1 MSYFTDFVRGFL
13 DLGATVILPVVIFLL
28 GLFFRQKIGAAFRSG
43 LTIGVAFVGIFL
55 VIDLLVKNLGPAAQ
69 AMVKNLGVSLNV
81 IDVGWP
87 ATSSIAWASSVAAF
101 IIPLGIIVNVVLLV
115 TKSIAWASS
124 VAAFIIPLG
133 IIVNVVL
140 LVTKVTKTMNV
151 DIWNFW
157 HYTFTAA
164 MVYAVSGSI
173 WQALLAAVIFQIICL
188 KVADW
193 TAPMMSEFFDL
204 PGVSIATGS
213 TISYAPGI
221 YLVKLLQK
229 VPGLNKLDADPETIQ
244 KRFGA
249 FGESIFVGLILGLGI
264 GVLAGYKPGDII
276 NLGMSMAAVMVLM
289 PRMVKILMEGLM
301 PVSESA
307 RTWLNKRFG
316 EREIY
321 IGLDAAV
328 ALGHPAVISTAL
340 ILVPITV
347 LLAVILPGNQVL
359 PFGDLATIP
368 FVVAFIVGA
377 ARGNIIHSVIV
388 GTIMIAISLYIA
400 TDVAP
405 IFTDMAK
412 GTNVQMPKG
421 SSEISSIDQGGN
433 IVNYLIFKLFSLFN

>member
-1 MSYFTDFVRGFL
+1 MQGFVDIVQGFL
-13 DLGATVILPVVIFLL
+13 DLGATVILPVAIFLL
-28 GLFFRQKIGAAFRSG
+28 GLLFGQKPGKAFRSG

-55 VIDLLVKNLGPAAQ
+55 VVDLLVNNLGPAAQ
-69 AMVKNLGVSLNV
+69 GMVDRLGVELNV

-87 ATSSIAWASSVAAF
+87 ASSSIAWASVVAAF
-101 IIPLGIIVNVVLLV
+101 IIPLGLVVNVIMLL
-115 TKSIAWASS
+115 TK
-124 VAAFIIPLG
+124 
-133 IIVNVVL
+133 
-140 LVTKVTKTMNV
+140 TTKTMNV

-157 HYTFTAA
+157 HYTFMAA

-173 WQALLAAVIFQIICL
+173 IQGLIAAVLFQIVCL

-193 TAPMMSEFFDL
+193 TAPMVSKFFDL

-221 YLVKLLQK
+221 FLVQLLNK
-229 VPGLNKLDADPETIQ
+229 VPVVKNWNADPETIQ
-244 KRFGA
+244 KRFGI
-249 FGESIFVGLILGLGI
+249 FGESIFIGLFLGATIGI
-264 GVLAGYKPGDII
+264 LAGYSVGEVIEI
-276 NLGMSMAAVMVLM
+276 GMAMAAVMVLM

-307 RTWLNKRFG
+307 REWLSKRFG
-316 EREIY
+316 DREIY

-340 ILVPITV
+340 ILVPVTV
-347 LLAVILPGNQVL
+347 VLAVVLPGNSLL

-377 ARGNIIHSVIV
+377 ARGNIVHSVIV
-388 GTIMIAISLYIA
+388 GTLMIALSLYMA

-405 IFTDMAK
+405 VFTEMAV
-412 GTNVQMPKG
+412 NADFEMPEG
-421 SSEISSIDQGGN
+421 SAKISSIDQGGN
-433 IVNYLIFKLFSLFN
+433 LVNWIIFKVFSLFN

>member
-1 MSYFTDFVRGFL
+1 MQGFVDIVQGFL
-13 DLGATVILPVVIFLL
+13 DLGATVILPVAIFLL
-28 GLFFRQKIGAAFRSG
+28 GLLFGQKPGKAFRSG

-55 VIDLLVKNLGPAAQ
+55 VVDLLVNNLGPAAQ
-69 AMVKNLGVSLNV
+69 GMVDRLGVELNV

-87 ATSSIAWASSVAAF
+87 ATSSIAWASVVAAF
-101 IIPLGIIVNVVLLV
+101 IIPLGLVVNVVMLV
-115 TKSIAWASS
+115 TK
-124 VAAFIIPLG
+124 
-133 IIVNVVL
+133 
-140 LVTKVTKTMNV
+140 TTKTMNV

-157 HYTFTAA
+157 HYTFMAA

-173 WQALLAAVIFQIICL
+173 VQGLIAAVLFQIVCL

-193 TAPMMSEFFDL
+193 TAPMVSEFYEL

-221 YLVKLLQK
+221 FLVRLLQK
-229 VPGLNKLDADPETIQ
+229 VPGIKNWNTDPDTIQ
-244 KRFGA
+244 KRFGI
-249 FGESIFVGLILGLGI
+249 FGESIFIGLFLGAAI
-264 GVLAGYKPGDII
+264 GLLAGYGAGEVIEI
-276 NLGMSMAAVMVLM
+276 GMAMAAVMVLM

-307 RTWLNKRFG
+307 REWLSKRFG

-340 ILVPITV
+340 ILVPVTV
-347 LLAVILPGNQVL
+347 VLAVILPGNALL

-368 FVVAFIVGA
+368 FIVAFIVGA
-377 ARGNIIHSVIV
+377 AKGNIVHSVIV
-388 GTIMIAISLYIA
+388 GTVMIALSLYLA

-405 IFTDMAK
+405 IFTEMAVNADFDM
-412 GTNVQMPKG
+412 PEG
-421 SSEISSIDQGGN
+421 SARISSIDQGGN
-433 IVNYLIFKLFSLFN
+433 LVNWIIYKVFALFN

>member
-1 MSYFTDFVRGFL
+1 MDKFVDFVQAFL

-28 GLFFRQKIGAAFRSG
+28 GLFFGQKAGKAFRSG

-55 VIDLLVKNLGPAAQ
+55 VIDLLVDNLGPAAQ
-69 AMVKNLGVSLNV
+69 GMVERLGVSLTV

-101 IIPLGIIVNVVLLV
+101 IIPLGLIVNVVMLL
-115 TKSIAWASS
+115 TK
-124 VAAFIIPLG
+124 
-133 IIVNVVL
+133 
-140 LVTKVTKTMNV
+140 TTKTMNV

-157 HYTFTAA
+157 HYTFMAA
-164 MVYAVSGSI
+164 MVYAISGSI
-173 WQALLAAVIFQIICL
+173 IQALIAAILFQIVAL

-193 TAPMMSEFFDL
+193 TAPMMSEFYEL

-221 YLVKLLQK
+221 YLVKGIQK
-229 VPGLNKLDADPETIQ
+229 IPGLKNWNADPDTIQ
-244 KRFGA
+244 KRFGI
-249 FGESIFVGLILGLGI
+249 FGESIFIGLFLGVIIGI
-264 GVLAGYKPGDII
+264 LAGYNIGDII
-276 NLGMSMAAVMVLM
+276 EIGVAMAAVMVLM
-289 PRMVKILMEGLM
+289 PRMVKLLMEGLM

-307 RTWLNKRFG
+307 RDWLNKKFG
-316 EREIY
+316 ETDIY

-340 ILVPITV
+340 ILVPVTV
-347 LLAVILPGNQVL
+347 VLAIILPGNALL

-377 ARGNIIHSVIV
+377 ARGNIVHSVIV

-405 IFTDMAK
+405 IFTEMA
-412 GTNVQMPKG
+412 TNAQFEMPEG
-421 SSEISSIDQGGN
+421 STEISSIDQGGN
-433 IVNYLIFKLFSLFN
+433 IVNWVIYKLFSLFN

>member
-1 MSYFTDFVRGFL
+1 MQGFVDIVQGFL
-13 DLGATVILPVVIFLL
+13 DLGATVILPVAIFLL
-28 GLFFRQKIGAAFRSG
+28 GLLFGQKPGKAFRSG

-55 VIDLLVKNLGPAAQ
+55 VVDLLVNNLGPAAQ
-69 AMVKNLGVSLNV
+69 GMVDRLGVDLNV

-87 ATSSIAWASSVAAF
+87 ASSSIAWASVVAAF
-101 IIPLGIIVNVVLLV
+101 IIPLGLVVNVIMLL
-115 TKSIAWASS
+115 TK
-124 VAAFIIPLG
+124 
-133 IIVNVVL
+133 
-140 LVTKVTKTMNV
+140 TTKTMNV

-157 HYTFTAA
+157 HYTFMAA
-164 MVYAVSGSI
+164 MVYAISGSI
-173 WQALLAAVIFQIICL
+173 VQGLIAAVIFQIVCL

-193 TAPMMSEFFDL
+193 TAPMVGEFFDL

-221 YLVKLLQK
+221 ILVRWLNK
-229 VPGLNKLDADPETIQ
+229 VPGVKNWNADPDTIQ
-244 KRFGA
+244 KRFGI
-249 FGESIFVGLILGLGI
+249 FGESIFIGLFLGAAI
-264 GVLAGYKPGDII
+264 GVLAGYSVGEVIEI
-276 NLGMSMAAVMVLM
+276 GMAMAAVMVLM

-307 RTWLNKRFG
+307 RQWLSKRFG
-316 EREIY
+316 DREIY

-347 LLAVILPGNQVL
+347 VLAVVLPGNSLL

-377 ARGNIIHSVIV
+377 ARGNIVHSVIV
-388 GTIMIAISLYIA
+388 GTLMIALSLYMA

-405 IFTDMAK
+405 VFTEMAV
-412 GTNVQMPKG
+412 NADFNMPEG
-421 SSEISSIDQGGN
+421 SAKISSIDQGGN
-433 IVNYLIFKLFSLFN
+433 LVNWIIFKVFSLFN

>member
-1 MSYFTDFVRGFL
+1 MQGFVNFIQAFL
-13 DLGATVILPVVIFLL
+13 DLGATVILPIVIFLL
-28 GLFFRQKIGAAFRSG
+28 GLFFGQKPGKAFRSG

-55 VIDLLVKNLGPAAQ
+55 VIDLLVDNLGPAAQ
-69 AMVKNLGVSLNV
+69 GMVERLGVSLNV

-87 ATSSIAWASSVAAF
+87 ATSSIAWASVVAAF
-101 IIPLGIIVNVVLLV
+101 VIPLGLVVNVVMLL
-115 TKSIAWASS
+115 TK
-124 VAAFIIPLG
+124 
-133 IIVNVVL
+133 
-140 LVTKVTKTMNV
+140 TTKTMNV

-157 HYTFTAA
+157 HYTFMAA
-164 MVYAVSGSI
+164 MVYAISGSI
-173 WQALLAAVIFQIICL
+173 IQGLIAAVIFQIVAL

-193 TAPMMSEFFDL
+193 TAPMMSEFYEL

-221 YLVKLLQK
+221 FLVKLIQK
-229 VPGLNKLDADPETIQ
+229 VPGLKNWNADPDTIQ
-244 KRFGA
+244 KRFGI
-249 FGESIFVGLILGLGI
+249 FGESIFIGLFLGVVI
-264 GVLAGYKPGDII
+264 GALAGYSIGDII
-276 NLGMSMAAVMVLM
+276 EIGMAMAAVMVLM

-307 RTWLNKRFG
+307 REWLNKRFG
-316 EREIY
+316 DREIY

-347 LLAVILPGNQVL
+347 VLAVILPGNAVL

-368 FVVAFIVGA
+368 FIVAFIVGA
-377 ARGNIIHSVIV
+377 ARGNIVHSVIV

-405 IFTDMAK
+405 VFTQMAANANFDM
-412 GTNVQMPKG
+412 PEG
-421 SSEISSIDQGGN
+421 SARISSIDQGGN
-433 IVNYLIFKLFSLFN
+433 IVNWIIFKLFSLFN